1 MKKLII
7 LFSITAILISCKS
20 DDTNLQNFQLNS
32 DTLSV
37 IPYQLVKV
45 SSNTIDFSQEEYLAD
60 FGSNQI
66 PLAKNEA
73 GDLIFLVPD
82 IPPGDH
88 EFVLTVDGRKG
99 VLSFYVGNN
108 NPDIETSVF
117 ENAIETFTFFKNYST
132 GLISTYN
139 LTQQTVDRLNASN
152 EMISDLIDRYNSSST
167 LEKTQIAKFLNAN
180 KIFNQNY
187 YQKQPLS
194 QNASGE
200 NLPFI
205 VNALRLLNLSE
216 VFYSWNE
223 LITPAIV
230 QSQTLVPDD
239 IIRVFT
245 VVGIYSF
252 SSHIEAS
259 IEMLRDISYYPVSV
273 SIYDENNNANNFN
286 FQNTMFT
293 SFNLKLGE
301 RRLISDDRNSPD
313 NYIADLVTQ
322 IDFIIANWEDFKV
335 INPTVI
341 SSSNWFSE
349 WLSSGS
355 NYMSVSSD
363 LPPLRQSD
371 IVIDNTGKSE
381 NMTLEGI
388 PNDIEYEVQITG
400 DYIFN
405 LRFTATQT
413 NLPLTFQFSV
423 NYQIAPM
430 KKMSNEIYSTL
441 Q

>member
-82 IPPGDH
+82 TPPGDH
-88 EFVLTVDGRKG
+88 EFVLTIDGRKG

-108 NPDIETSVF
+108 NPDIETTVF
-117 ENAIETFTFFKNYST
+117 ENAIETFTFFQNYST
-132 GLISTYN
+132 GLISTYD

-167 LEKTQIAKFLNAN
+167 IEKAHLAKFLNAN
-180 KIFNQNY
+180 NLFNQNY
-187 YQKQPLS
+187 HQRQPLP
-194 QNASGE
+194 QTASGE

-273 SIYDENNNANNFN
+273 SIYDENNNSNNFN
-286 FQNTMFT
+286 FQNTMFS
-293 SFNLKLGE
+293 SFDLKLGE
-301 RRLISDDRNSPD
+301 RRLISDDKNSPD

-322 IDFIIANWEDFKV
+322 IEFITANWEDFKV
-335 INPTVI
+335 VNPTLTTTTNWFFEWLTP
-341 SSSNWFSE
+341 SSNYV
-349 WLSSGS
+349 G
-355 NYMSVSSD
+355 VSSEIA
-363 LPPLRQSD
+363 PLRPSD
-371 IVIDNTGKSE
+371 TVIYNDGKSE

-388 PNDIEYEVQITG
+388 SNDIEYEVQITG
-400 DYIFN
+400 ENTFN
-405 LRFTATQT
+405 LQFTTAHT
-413 NLPLTFQFSV
+413 NLPLTFQFNV
-423 NYQIAPM
+423 NYQIVPM
-430 KKMSNEIYSTL
+430 KKMSNEINSTL